1 MSTAVPKH
9 RLTLMVL
16 ATMVAALAI
25 GAYASAARAACSY
38 PDAEQVFT
46 PYKDKAYYQLA
57 PDGGFAS
64 GGSGWT
70 LEGGASLVTEPG
82 VRGHGGA
89 QEETAVSLPFG
100 ATVTSP
106 PFCVDETTPNFRFMM
121 RNTGDKGG
129 KLRVTV
135 SYENTRKV
143 VKAKNSD
150 VHSDDLEEWVP
161 TPSLKLETGDEEERV
176 ARITFTAKDP
186 KSAYLVDDVYVDPF
200 ARH

>member
-9 RLTLMVL
+9 RLTLLLMAMVI
-16 ATMVAALAI
+16 ATFAFDV
-25 GAYASAARAACSY
+25 YASAAQAACSY
-38 PDAEQVFT
+38 PEAEQVFT
-46 PYKDKAYYQLA
+46 PYEDDGYYQLA
-57 PDGGFAS
+57 PDGAFAS
-64 GGSGWT
+64 GGTGWT
-70 LEGGASLVTEPG
+70 LEGGAALVTVPG
-82 VRGHGGA
+82 ARGHEGL

-106 PFCVDETTPNFRFMM
+106 PVCVDETTPNFRFMM
-121 RNTGDKGG
+121 RNQGDKGG
-129 KLRVTV
+129 KIRVTV

-150 VHSDDLEEWVP
+150 VHSDDPEEWVP

-176 ARITFTAKDP
+176 ARISFTAKDP